1 MVLGRSSEVVHSIWL
16 HEEKAGKGE
25 MEVDVRL
32 RVGAVTGIGKEVCS
46 VWGEKHEKQ
55 GFDSMK

>member
-1 MVLGRSSEVVHSIWL
+1 MVLGRSSEVVHSVWL

-46 VWGEKHEKQ
+46 V
-55 GFDSMK
+55 

>member
-1 MVLGRSSEVVHSIWL
+1 
-16 HEEKAGKGE
+16 

-46 VWGEKHEKQ
+46 VQGGKHEKQ
-55 GFDSMK
+55 GFDSMKQYSIVYLEGVRLH